1 MSRDCTFTRP
11 IIKMPTSKCPKVT
24 VAWWVIILDYINKH
38 PGCTVRQCNK
48 ALAPR
53 WDRFATNVW
62 ADAIRQKLIEKK
74 RNGRQF
80 HYFCTALGTDKIE
93 RVLKLF
99 K

>member
-1 MSRDCTFTRP
+1 MSRDCKFTRP
-11 IIKMPTSKCPKVT
+11 IIKMPNSTCAKAT
-24 VAWWVIILDYINKH
+24 VAWWVIILDYINEH

-62 ADAIRQKLIEKK
+62 ADGIHQKLIEKK
-74 RNGRQF
+74 RSGRQF
-80 HYFCTALGTDKIE
+80 HYFCTALGAEKIE
-93 RVLKLF
+93 RVRNLF

>member
-1 MSRDCTFTRP
+1 MSRDCKFTRP
-11 IIKMPTSKCPKVT
+11 IIKKLNSTGSRAT
-24 VAWWVIILDYINKH
+24 VAWWVIILNYINKH

-62 ADAIRQKLIEKK
+62 ADGINQKLIEKK
-74 RNGRQF
+74 RSGRQF
-80 HYFCTALGTDKIE
+80 HYFCTALGTEKIE
-93 RVLKLF
+93 KVLRRF